1 VKIPSIKPCPEL
13 PDIQI
18 GLVDAKLS
26 SDLHENFVGLFRT
39 KYREHSNQEKM
50 TEYFSKLFG
59 LPKFDVT
66 EDEPH
71 SGIVVFSFTI
81 TSINNETG
89 IDLLY
94 GSDIGAAF
102 GLVQYLFDA
111 QSVSVSLDGKLTRA
125 STGIVLAENRTTE
138 IVKVKRSIFGRH
150 VPSLPMIEVA
160 AVRLL
165 QSLRQEACP

>member
-1 VKIPSIKPCPEL
+1 MKIPSIKPCPGL

-26 SDLHENFVGLFRT
+26 SDLHENFLGLFRT

-50 TEYFSKLFG
+50 TEYFSKFFG

-111 QSVSVSLDGKLTRA
+111 QSVSVSLKGQLIRA
-125 STGIVLAENRTTE
+125 STGTVLAEKRVTE
-138 IVKVKRSIFGRH
+138 SVNVRRSFFGRR
-150 VPSLPMIEVA
+150 VPSLPMLEVA

-165 QSLRQEACP
+165 TSLQQEACL